1 MLRSLDL
8 LRQTASPSSLIAGG
22 NEHLT
27 LVDGGADYAKPWHW
41 HDGLMLLLP
50 WVGVLNLR
58 HEHQREGAS
67 VTVDRFA
74 VVPATHAHDTR
85 AHRSDQSH
93 IAVYVRDGALKR
105 VEAQIGSLSRVRAR
119 VRTSSMFPVTPDIR
133 ALHAL
138 CREGVGDA
146 VGGDAV
152 RAHLSAALLIRCLGA
167 IEQGEAIPT
176 SSRHGQGASL
186 VRDAKA
192 FIAARLD
199 QDVPLDL
206 LAARLKVSR
215 RHLTRLFQAEVG
227 QSVGAFRRARRMD
240 AAKEM
245 LTATDLAVDE
255 IAFRVGYESGSALSR
270 ALRRQEGSAAK
281 AIRTSAPTTMA
292 RPVVR

>member
-8 LRQTASPSSLIAGG
+8 LRQTATPSSLIADG

-58 HEHQREGAS
+58 HEQRREGTW
-67 VTVDRFA
+67 VTDDRFA
-74 VVPATHAHDTR
+74 VVPATHAHDTG
-85 AHRSDQSH
+85 ACLSNQSH
-93 IAVYVRDGALKR
+93 IAVYVGDGALR
-105 VEAQIGSLSRVRAR
+105 RIEARIGSLSRVRALIR
-119 VRTSSMFPVTPDIR
+119 ATAMFPATPDIR

-138 CREGVGDA
+138 CREGPCDT

-152 RAHLSAALLIRCLGA
+152 RAHLSAALLIRCLSV
-167 IEQGEAIPT
+167 IEQGETLPT
-176 SSRHGQGASL
+176 FSRHGQGASL
-186 VRDAKA
+186 VREAKA
-192 FIAARLD
+192 FIAARLN
-199 QDVPLDL
+199 QDLPLDH

-215 RHLTRLFQAEVG
+215 RHLTRLFQTEVG
-227 QSVGAFRRARRMD
+227 QSVGAFQRAKRLD

-245 LTATDLAVDE
+245 LAATDLAVDE

-270 ALRRQEGSAAK
+270 ALRRQEGLAAM
-281 AIRTSAPTTMA
+281 AIRTTAASRMT
-292 RPVVR
+292 RPVAS